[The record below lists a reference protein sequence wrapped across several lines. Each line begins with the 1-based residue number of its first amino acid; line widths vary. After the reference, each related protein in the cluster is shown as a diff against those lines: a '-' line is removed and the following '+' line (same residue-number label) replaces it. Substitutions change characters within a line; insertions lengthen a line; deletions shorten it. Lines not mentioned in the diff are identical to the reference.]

1 MFFTGNSDTNFPDL
15 PGSEGHL
22 NSQAI
27 DNASTS
33 IEKIG
38 DKFKRKL
45 RQTLNSMDQHS
56 SGGMPA
62 VQRAKT
68 NKRTGNYNRIFTDS
82 VVLYLKFINSV
93 YHYILLLFPIQIIRR
108 VKVTNVRYTS
118 KTRPVIKH

>member
-1 MFFTGNSDTNFPDL
+1 MSFAGNSDTHFPDSS
-15 PGSEGHL
+15 GSQGHL

-27 DNASTS
+27 DNASAS

-68 NKRTGNYNRIFTDS
+68 NKRTGNNNTLFTFKLCS
-82 VVLYLKFINSV
+82 ILICSMLQSGAFI
-93 YHYILLLFPIQIIRR
+93 L
-108 VKVTNVRYTS
+108 
-118 KTRPVIKH
+118 

>member
-1 MFFTGNSDTNFPDL
+1 MFLPGNSDTRFPDS
-15 PGSEGHL
+15 PGSQGHL

-27 DNASTS
+27 DNASAS

-68 NKRTGNYNRIFTDS
+68 SKRTGNCNRIFTAL
-82 VVLYLKFINSV
+82 VVLNFTSVQLINYL
-93 YHYILLLFPIQIIRR
+93 YHCIL
-108 VKVTNVRYTS
+108 
-118 KTRPVIKH
+118 

>member
-1 MFFTGNSDTNFPDL
+1 MYLTANSDTHFPDS
-15 PGSEGHL
+15 PGSQGHL

-27 DNASTS
+27 DNASAS

-68 NKRTGNYNRIFTDS
+68 NKRTGNNNRLFTA
-82 VVLYLKFINSV
+82 
-93 YHYILLLFPIQIIRR
+93 
-108 VKVTNVRYTS
+108 
-118 KTRPVIKH
+118 

>member
-1 MFFTGNSDTNFPDL
+1 MSVAGNSDAHFPDAS
-15 PGSEGHL
+15 GSQGHL

-27 DNASTS
+27 DNASAS

-56 SGGMPA
+56 SGGMPV

-68 NKRTGNYNRIFTDS
+68 NRRPGNNNRLFT
-82 VVLYLKFINSV
+82 LKLCSILICSMLQSGAFI
-93 YHYILLLFPIQIIRR
+93 L
-108 VKVTNVRYTS
+108 
-118 KTRPVIKH
+118 

>member
-1 MFFTGNSDTNFPDL
+1 MSFAGNSDTHFPDSS
-15 PGSEGHL
+15 GSQGHL

-27 DNASTS
+27 DNASAS

-56 SGGMPA
+56 SGGMPV

-68 NKRTGNYNRIFTDS
+68 NRRPGNNNRLFT
-82 VVLYLKFINSV
+82 LKLCS
-93 YHYILLLFPIQIIRR
+93 IQIWSMLQSGAFIL
-108 VKVTNVRYTS
+108 
-118 KTRPVIKH
+118 

>member
-27 DNASTS
+27 DNASAS

-68 NKRTGNYNRIFTDS
+68 NKRTGNDNRLFTAQI
-82 VVLYLKFINSV
+82 VLYPNF
-93 YHYILLLFPIQIIRR
+93 LLIYR
-108 VKVTNVRYTS
+108 
-118 KTRPVIKH
+118 